1 MPGCASALENRAASP
16 PSPLRRGLWL
26 GTLLLGLTAA
36 APQRV
41 VSLNL
46 CTDELALLLTPK
58 GKLASVTI
66 LAADR
71 QETMLVGRAVG
82 IPTNNGRM
90 DSVAAL
96 RPDLVLTGGFSN
108 RYATELAARLGSK
121 VVDVRPANT
130 LGELRS
136 NIRNVAQAVYNTELG
151 DRIIAALDADL
162 DQVPVKRQSA
172 VLLSGGGY
180 TVRTSGLSA
189 TLLRHA
195 GLEQMSFPGDRAS
208 IEQLIA
214 NPPKVIVITHYR
226 ATQSSRYQSWLAHPA
241 LRKLPKSTRIL
252 HVDGRAW
259 TCLGP
264 PIGAE
269 IARLRARVRG

>member
-26 GTLLLGLTAA
+26 GTLLLSLTAA

-180 TVRTSGLSA
+180 TVRASGLSA

-214 NPPKVIVITHYR
+214 NPPEVIVITHYR